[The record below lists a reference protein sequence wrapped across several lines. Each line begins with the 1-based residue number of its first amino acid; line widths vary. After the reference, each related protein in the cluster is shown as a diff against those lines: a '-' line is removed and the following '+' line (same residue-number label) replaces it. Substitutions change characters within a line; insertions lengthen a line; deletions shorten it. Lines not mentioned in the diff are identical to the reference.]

1 MKFCTNCG
9 FKMNDDIKFCPKC
22 GTPQTMNSRTNN
34 GSNTQND
41 GRFEGGSEF
50 DRGNSENMGQPSWN
64 NTNNQ
69 YQTNYNNQRQVNQGN
84 FNNGQYQPNYGNNNP
99 QYQNNYSNQNHQQTY
114 ANGFTIGQPQHLDFS
129 QSLSYIWANKFDF
142 DPTVQDNQ
150 KSIFWW
156 SQLLI
161 VVLAMAMMIVIGIP
175 VVALGSSFGALIL
188 YVLLIALCLMEVP
201 PIMRRLNYLGQ
212 NKNLAWLYFVPIAQF
227 YILYLMFIDRGQI
240 NHG

>member
-22 GTPQTMNSRTNN
+22 GTPQTMNSGTNN

-41 GRFEGGSEF
+41 GRFQGGSEF
-50 DRGNSENMGQPSWN
+50 DKSNSENVGQESWN

-69 YQTNYNNQRQVNQGN
+69 YQSN
-84 FNNGQYQPNYGNNNP
+84 FNN
-99 QYQNNYSNQNHQQTY
+99 QNRQQTY

-129 QSLSYIWANKFDF
+129 QSLSYIWKNKFDF
-142 DPTVQDNQ
+142 NPTVQDNQ

-161 VVLAMAMMIVIGIP
+161 IVLAMAMMIVIGIP
-175 VVALGSSFGALIL
+175 VVALDSSFGAIIL

-212 NKNLAWLYFVPIAQF
+212 NKNLAWLYFVPIAQL